1 MNKEQYLKELNKA
14 FGNFKFYE
22 ENHTYTYKD
31 KPISIGATG
40 LIEQYTQDFD
50 ADAVAERVAENNL
63 KKHQEAEKNIKLFPS
78 MDENAWAYESE
89 LDKYFEWL
97 KLPTTV
103 QEVLDEWKTKNVIAC
118 EKGHL
123 GHLYAQSLWNKENVF
138 EYIKKCS
145 EAVKTPLGLI
155 MNQAEDFYDDYQD
168 RLEHLADEF
177 VIGSEEYNIAS
188 AIDHLFI
195 NKLTGGLVLVDY
207 KTNSDIHKNE
217 RYAKN
222 MKVPLSHLKDFTL
235 NHYYIQLSIYKYLVE
250 KYTNLQIEEMFIV
263 YMSENI
269 DNYEII
275 EIPYLKDEVIKIL
288 ENRREK
294 NMNSVPIL
302 LIGQSGSGKSTSL
315 RNFKGDEVAVV
326 NVLGKPLPFKSDIKA
341 PKCDDYATILK
352 AIANTP
358 KKTIVIDD
366 ANYLITNEF
375 MNKSSVKGFD
385 KYNEMGNN
393 FFNLINGIKNIKG
406 GKTVYLIMH
415 EDTDENGYVKPKTIG
430 KLLDDKVNIQGMFT
444 ICIRSMFDN
453 GQYIFRLKTNGQDCV
468 KTPFGMFEEESM
480 ENDLKAFDEVVR
492 EYYELDKVE
501 EKEES

>member
-1 MNKEQYLKELNKA
+1 MTKEQYLKELNKA
-14 FGNFKFYE
+14 FGDFKFYE
-22 ENHTYTYKD
+22 ENHSYTYKD

-50 ADAVAERVAENNL
+50 SQAVAEKVATRDNKSVQDVL
-63 KKHQEAEKNIKLFPS
+63 KEWEYKNKF
-78 MDENAWAYESE
+78 
-89 LDKYFEWL
+89 
-97 KLPTTV
+97 
-103 QEVLDEWKTKNVIAC
+103 AC
-118 EKGHL
+118 NKGSTCHE
-123 GHLYAQSLWNKENVF
+123 YAQSLWSYNKWNYISFDESD
-138 EYIKKCS
+138 EYQS
-145 EAVKTPLGLI
+145 AVAKI
-155 MNQAEDFYDDYQD
+155 QVQAVTFHNDYKNK
-168 RLEHLADEF
+168 LEHLADEY

-217 RYAKN
+217 KYAKN
-222 MKVPLSHLKDFTL
+222 MKVPLTNLKDFTL

-250 KYTNLQIEEMFIV
+250 KYTNLKIEEMFIV
-263 YMSENI
+263 WFSENI

-294 NMNSVPIL
+294 NMNSVPVL

-341 PKCDDYATILK
+341 GKCDDYATILK

-393 FFNLINGIKNIKG
+393 FFNLINGIKNIEG

-453 GQYIFRLKTNGQDCV
+453 GNYIFRLKTNGQDCV
-468 KTPFGMFEEESM
+468 KTPFGMFESESM

-501 EKEES
+501 EGENK

>member
-1 MNKEQYLKELNKA
+1 MTKEEYLKELNKA
-14 FGNFKFYE
+14 FGDFKFFEQDHHYE
-22 ENHTYTYKD
+22 YKG
-31 KPISIGATG
+31 KRVGISVTR
-40 LIEQYTQDFD
+40 LIEEYTQEFD
-50 ADAVAERVAENNL
+50 SQGVAEKVAL
-63 KKHQEAEKNIKLFPS
+63 KQNKS
-78 MDENAWAYESE
+78 
-89 LDKYFEWL
+89 
-97 KLPTTV
+97 V
-103 QEVLDEWKTKNVIAC
+103 QEVLDEWQYKNKFAC
-118 EKGHL
+118 EKGSAIHEFTQGL
-123 GHLYAQSLWNKENVF
+123 WSKEIHKARYFDNSEKFINTVEYLARQSNNF
-138 EYIKKCS
+138 YI
-145 EAVKTPLGLI
+145 
-155 MNQAEDFYDDYQD
+155 DYQD
-168 RLEHLADEF
+168 RLEHLADEY
-177 VIGSEEYNIAS
+177 VIGSPEYNLAS
-188 AIDHLFI
+188 AIDHIFI

-250 KYTNLQIEEMFIV
+250 KYTNLKIEEMFIV
-263 YMSENI
+263 WFSENI
-269 DNYEII
+269 ENYEII
-275 EIPYLKDEVIKIL
+275 EIPYLKNEIIKIL
-288 ENRREK
+288 ENRRK
-294 NMNSVPIL
+294 MNMNSVPVL

-341 PKCDDYATILK
+341 GKCDDYATILK

-393 FFNLINGIKNIKG
+393 FFNLINGIKNIEG

-444 ICIRSMFDN
+444 ICIRSMYDN
-453 GQYIFRLKTNGQDCV
+453 GNYIFRLKTNGQDCV
-468 KTPFGMFEEESM
+468 KTPFGMFEGESM
-480 ENDLKAFDEVVR
+480 ENDLKEFDKVVR
-492 EYYELDKVE
+492 EYYELDKKESE
-501 EKEES
+501 EK